1 MKMTPLALTGIILW
15 WAEGTKSGRDKRWPG
30 ARSYPIELTNTNPS
44 IIKLFVDFLRLEL
57 RVPNDRLR
65 VQLQIH
71 EGDNQLQMESF
82 WSDITG
88 VSRQHFNKTI
98 VRPVGN
104 KVGKSNGTCKVRF
117 ADKQLY
123 FELETLLEKVL
134 SEIYIDPAEILRTLP
149 HYEMVSKSV
158 RIGPDKSRGVAQLAS
173 ARRLGR

>member
-1 MKMTPLALTGIILW
+1 MSPLALTGIILW

-57 RVPNDRLR
+57 HVPNGRLR

-71 EGDNQLQMESF
+71 EGDTQVEIESF

-88 VSRQHFNKTI
+88 VERKNFNKTI
-98 VRPVGN
+98 IRPTGH
-104 KVGKSNGTCKVRF
+104 KIGKSMGTCKVRF

-123 FELETLLEKVL
+123 FELESLLEKVL
-134 SEIYIDPAEILRTLP
+134 AEVYMDPTAVLQTLP

-158 RIGPDKSRGVAQLAS
+158 RITPE
-173 ARRLGR
+173 